1 MNKNVMKR
9 VIQVVVTLAA
19 QGILLFVSA
28 GTVMWQWAWIFLLL
42 GIVIL
47 IINFFVLPVELVA
60 ERGTKK
66 ENVKKWDRILTSVSI
81 IPYLGMFIVCGLDY
95 RYEWSG
101 DLDISLNVS
110 GLILYFL
117 GSMLFTW
124 SMISNKYF
132 STMVRIQLERDHS
145 VATNG
150 PYKYVRHPGY
160 VGFILFTLATP
171 LALGAL
177 HGLLIAGIMAVIF
190 IIRTRLE
197 DKTLKAE
204 LKGYADYSAIV
215 RYKLIP
221 FLW

>member
-1 MNKNVMKR
+1 
-9 VIQVVVTLAA
+9 
-19 QGILLFVSA
+19 
-28 GTVMWQWAWIFLLL
+28 
-42 GIVIL
+42 
-47 IINFFVLPVELVA
+47 
-60 ERGTKK
+60 
-66 ENVKKWDRILTSVSI
+66 
-81 IPYLGMFIVCGLDY
+81 
-95 RYEWSG
+95 
-101 DLDISLNVS
+101 
-110 GLILYFL
+110 
-117 GSMLFTW
+117 
-124 SMISNKYF
+124 
-132 STMVRIQLERDHS
+132 MVRIQLERDHS

-160 VGFILFTLATP
+160 VGFILFTLAAP

-177 HGLLIAGIMAVIF
+177 YGLLIAGIMAVIF